1 MMVLVL
7 TVFVE
12 VLAPVTGNKERIGK
26 MKEEEDLEWEE
37 IASPAG
43 EHVHSGHR
51 GDMWRCNRTG
61 VPWNTVQVTIDKP
74 ELRRRCL
81 RGALIDDTTS
91 NFNEDGA
98 RRIHHHRPDR
108 HQKFMEEGPEPESL
122 CPIRDINGTRTGI
135 NFTLYGCKE
144 TLVSDRMFVWKP
156 RRGPDQKFIHKD
168 LPHKT
173 SLADWITLISK
184 TTLTRH
190 KSSRRLPNSHKRSKI
205 FNDQI
210 HCPQALT
217 PDRLLPLFIRNGRL
231 ALAVPP
237 NKSSRKTPVPPRYSR
252 QYSSQSQS
260 VPPRYCGQRQVLP
273 VLLSSRSRFE
283 LVLRAQ
289 AKMNEFRC
297 QTAPSRPVRSLAVAR
312 MIYESCETVKKCP
325 ASVSASPSADEEA
338 LHACRIFASYFSAGR
353 GAREQGKYNWYE
365 LSHGRIN
372 IAPTDKDSFLSSPL
386 VAIYQSALSRSFRTG
401 KTSGDFAG
409 GFLYCALS
417 AGVCG

>member
-1 MMVLVL
+1 MTQKHLQIRSYSLGQLLVL
-7 TVFVE
+7 AFGAQLGPRPERDHLVPPH
-12 VLAPVTGNKERIGK
+12 LINHHVT
-26 MKEEEDLEWEE
+26 
-37 IASPAG
+37 
-43 EHVHSGHR
+43 
-51 GDMWRCNRTG
+51 
-61 VPWNTVQVTIDKP
+61 
-74 ELRRRCL
+74 
-81 RGALIDDTTS
+81 
-91 NFNEDGA
+91 
-98 RRIHHHRPDR
+98 
-108 HQKFMEEGPEPESL
+108 
-122 CPIRDINGTRTGI
+122 
-135 NFTLYGCKE
+135 
-144 TLVSDRMFVWKP
+144 
-156 RRGPDQKFIHKD
+156 
-168 LPHKT
+168 
-173 SLADWITLISK
+173 
-184 TTLTRH
+184 
-190 KSSRRLPNSHKRSKI
+190 I